1 MFPEKREEIVA
12 PNSPVSAGSAVG
24 RQQLLL
30 NPIDNG
36 AGIYL
41 KKPANVMSRVD
52 SFSFRL
58 CHGIVIEIYFV
69 IGSRP

>member
-12 PNSPVSAGSAVG
+12 PNSPVAAGSAV
-24 RQQLLL
+24 RWQPLLL

-36 AGIYL
+36 AGVYL
-41 KKPANVMSRVD
+41 EKPANVMSRVD

-58 CHGIVIEIYFV
+58 GHGTLLKFNFV